1 MKKYLFFEE
10 YINESR
16 FKRGRWTQISPT
28 SDKELD
34 DHFYEL
40 INIAYAEI
48 GGHVKI
54 KTPEDVFADKEWTF
68 WKGVD
73 LHGAPDLDLI
83 VWGKNTKYGVKFA
96 GVGHDGERDSR
107 KEYLNHKGKDLK
119 KLGYYGE
126 VSGKLAEIL
135 MIKYGVPVVTDE
147 NEVQAAI
154 GGKNVEWHGKH
165 PKDNTIP
172 GNGWYSRK
180 IGGGMHTKIL
190 VGRPKL

>member
-1 MKKYLFFEE
+1 MEKCLLFED
-10 YINESR
+10 YMNE
-16 FKRGRWTQISPT
+16 FYPVKRGKWTQIDPVK
-28 SDKELD
+28 DADLD
-34 DHFYEL
+34 DHFYDL

-54 KTPEDVFADKEWTF
+54 KKPEDVFADKEWTY
-68 WKGVD
+68 WRGVD

-83 VWGKNTKYGVKFA
+83 IWGKNTKYGVKFA
-96 GVGHDGERDSR
+96 GVGHDGERASR

-119 KLGYYGE
+119 KMGFYGE

-135 MIKYGVPVVTDE
+135 LIKYGVPVVSDE
-147 NEVQAAI
+147 AEVEAAI
-154 GGKNVEWHGKH
+154 GGKNIKWHGQH

-180 IGGGMHTKIL
+180 IGGQMHTKIL
-190 VGRPKL
+190 VGRPK